1 MELQD
6 YKNTLFYFLSIKNKI
21 DELNL
26 NSEIPINALIGTT
39 YSYLNDSLNTEK
51 YFSLAKEKKEMSYL
65 YDIEPEIKKTNSC
78 GINSYSN

>member
-1 MELQD
+1 M
-6 YKNTLFYFLSIKNKI
+6 
-21 DELNL
+21 
-26 NSEIPINALIGTT
+26 
-39 YSYLNDSLNTEK
+39 NTEK